1 MAVQDL
7 AKIIKFSLSDEAQE
21 IYEKEGK
28 EGLEK
33 VLRRMEGTSKKKTG
47 GTVRAM
53 SLGGRAAIKGTEF
66 KGTF

>member
-1 MAVQDL
+1 MALKDL
-7 AKIIKFSLSDEAQE
+7 LKSIELAFSDEAQE

-33 VLRRMEGTSKKKTG
+33 FFKKAKGISKKKTG

-53 SLGGRAAIKGTEF
+53 SSGGRAAIKGTKF